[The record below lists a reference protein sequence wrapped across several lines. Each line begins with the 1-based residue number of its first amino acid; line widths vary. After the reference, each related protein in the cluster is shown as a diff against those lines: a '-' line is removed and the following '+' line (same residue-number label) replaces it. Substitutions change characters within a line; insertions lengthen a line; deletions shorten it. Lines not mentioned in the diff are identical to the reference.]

1 MPACLLLA
9 PTGHGKTEHAL
20 NRIRAVRAGEPL
32 APLWVILPKQIQVR
46 AFGQRLG
53 ATGGAL
59 GVELGTFYRFYAELL
74 ARSGQPSARLPDSVL
89 HRLLLRLVNRLADDG
104 TLRHYATLRGRAGF
118 ALLLRG
124 LFQELKEA
132 RIQRAAF
139 ETATAGASPRLAEL
153 ATLYAAYQDWLTRRG
168 SNWMDAEGQGWLAA
182 LALEHEPALVADLR
196 LLVVD
201 GFDQF
206 NPTQLAVL
214 ALLVDRAAET
224 VITLTGDP
232 TCDDRGA
239 HRRFCRA
246 RQAVQQALHLEPDVL
261 PIRFSTPNIQCPPA
275 LAHLEAALFQP
286 AADRLPAAG
295 AVTCIEAQNR
305 AAEVRAA
312 LRWLK
317 ALVVREGYRLDEVAL
332 LARNLEPYRP
342 YLDEVAAE
350 FDLPLHL
357 AGGRPLATNPA
368 VAALLNLL
376 AIPATNWPP
385 RPLLDALACSFFDW
399 SVARI
404 GPEDVRGLRSAAR
417 AGLVIAGLD
426 QWRDALARLAGLSPH
441 DAAPADDED
450 IVSPDAIAAELAQN
464 LQASLEAVVARLTP
478 PPSGTVRSY
487 VAFVEDLIGQ
497 DPKLATRFRSDLDA
511 EDDSLRVVVRAWE
524 QAATAERDVAA
535 LRRFKDVLRGMVLAE
550 AILPQPEEPSTT
562 TDYARFFVELRGAVE
577 ATTYEPPAPPPGSA
591 ILAAPLLYARGL
603 AFRAVALLGLSE
615 GELPQPER
623 EDPLLTES
631 DREILRA
638 AGLPL
643 EPRLQGDEASL
654 FYEAVTRARERL
666 LLTRPYLADDGQA
679 WEPSPYWDEVLRLV
693 EAPVLRL
700 RSHDLLPLADVAS
713 LPEALLT
720 TAQCGAGRPSTLQ
733 GWDRV
738 LHAAGVVRSREAA
751 DPAGNPWNGDLTTAV
766 SALAAH
772 YGPDHIWSASRLEA
786 YATCPFLFFAGSV
799 LGLDPLLPPTEGYDI
814 RILGTMY
821 HAVLEEIYRR
831 ALPEAE
837 PDRLRALL
845 PQVAAEVF
853 EAAPDEYAFRPT
865 ALWTRQREELTR
877 ILAQTLEALIVTTAG
892 WQPVALEQAFGIEG
906 RPTLDVELEGRHL
919 RLRGFVDRLD
929 RDADG
934 RLQVIDYKAGST
946 PISPRDL
953 ESGKR
958 VQLPLYAL
966 AVREALGLGE
976 VGGGFYWH
984 IGSAQPSRLR
994 LESYLGGVEFAMQTA
1009 LEHALDT
1016 VEAVRAGQFPPRPP
1030 SDGCPGN
1037 CPAAAFCWRYTPRSW

>member
-1 MPACLLLA
+1 M
-9 PTGHGKTEHAL
+9 
-20 NRIRAVRAGEPL
+20 
-32 APLWVILPKQIQVR
+32 
-46 AFGQRLG
+46 
-53 ATGGAL
+53 
-59 GVELGTFYRFYAELL
+59 ELGTFYRFYAELL

-89 HRLLLRLVNRLADDG
+89 HRLLLRLVNRLAEEG
-104 TLRHYATLRGRAGF
+104 TLRHYVPLRGRAGF

-124 LFQELKEA
+124 LFQELKQA
-132 RIQRAAF
+132 RIQREAF
-139 ETATAGASPRLAEL
+139 ETATADSPPRLAEL
-153 ATLYAAYQDWLTRRG
+153 ATLYAAYQDWLIR
-168 SNWMDAEGQGWLAA
+168 SDWMDAEGQGWLAA
-182 LALEHEPALVADLR
+182 LALEREPALVADLR

-201 GFDQF
+201 GFDEF

-214 ALLVDRAAET
+214 ALLADRAAET
-224 VITLTGDP
+224 VITLTGEP

-246 RQAVQQALHLEPDVL
+246 RHAVERALNLKADILPAQSVRSAHSLHHLE
-261 PIRFSTPNIQCPPA
+261 STLF
-275 LAHLEAALFQP
+275 LADP
-286 AADRLPAAG
+286 DRLPAED
-295 AVTCIEAQNR
+295 AVGCLEAQNR

-317 ALVVREGYRLDEVAL
+317 ALLVREGYHLDEVAL
-332 LARNLEPYRP
+332 LARSLGPYRP

-350 FDLPLHL
+350 FGLPLHL

-376 AIPATNWPP
+376 ALPATNWP
-385 RPLLDALACSFFDW
+385 RRSLLDALACPYFDW
-399 SVARI
+399 SAAGI
-404 GPEDVRGLRSAAR
+404 GPEDVRCLAAAAR

-426 QWRDALARLAGLSPH
+426 QWRDALARLAGLPPR
-441 DAAPADDED
+441 DPAHAGDED
-450 IVSPDAIAAELAQN
+450 MVAPDAIAGGLAQN
-464 LQASLEAVVARLTP
+464 LQASLEAVIARLTP
-478 PPSGTVRSY
+478 PPGGTMRNY
-487 VAFVEDLIGQ
+487 AAFVEDLIGQ
-497 DPKLATRFRSDLDA
+497 DPKLATRFRNDLDA

-524 QAATAERDVAA
+524 QATTAERDVAA
-535 LRRFKDVLRGMVLAE
+535 LRRFKDLLRGMVLAE
-550 AILPQPEEPSTT
+550 AILPEPDEQSTT
-562 TDYARFFVELRGAVE
+562 ADYARFFVELRGAVE
-577 ATTYEPPAPPPGSA
+577 ATTYEPPAPPPGNA

-615 GELPQPER
+615 GEFPQPEHK
-623 EDPLLTES
+623 DPLLTES

-643 EPRLQGDEASL
+643 ESHLQGDEASL

-666 LLTRPYLADDGQA
+666 LLTRPYLADDGQS

-700 RSHDLLPLADVAS
+700 NPHDPLPLADVAS

-720 TAQCGAGRPSTLQ
+720 TAQCRAGRSSTLQ

-738 LHAAGVVRSREAA
+738 LHAAGVVRARGAA
-751 DPAGNPWNGDLTTAV
+751 GPARSSWDGDLTVAV

-772 YGPDHIWSASRLEA
+772 YSPDHVWSASRLEA
-786 YATCPFLFFAGSV
+786 YATCPFLFFADSV
-799 LGLDPLLPPTEGYDI
+799 LGLEPRLPPIEGYDI

-821 HAVLEEIYRR
+821 HAVLEGTYRC
-831 ALPEAE
+831 ALPEAG

-845 PQVAAEVF
+845 PQVAAQVF
-853 EAAPDEYAFRPT
+853 DAAPDEYGFRPT
-865 ALWTRQREELTR
+865 ALWIRQREEMSR
-877 ILAQTLEALIVTTAG
+877 ILAKTLEGLIEATAD

-906 RPTLDVELEGRHL
+906 RPTLDVEHEGRHL
-919 RLRGFVDRLD
+919 RLRGFVDRID

-934 RLQVIDYKAGST
+934 RLQVIDYKAGSM

-994 LESYLGGVEFAMQTA
+994 LESYLGGIEFAMQTA

-1037 CPAAAFCWRYTPRSW
+1037 CPAAAFCWRYTPRGW

>member
-9 PTGHGKTEHAL
+9 PTGRGKTAYAL
-20 NRIRAVRAGEPL
+20 NRIRAVRAEDPL
-32 APLWVILPKQIQVR
+32 APVWVILPNQIQVR

-59 GVELGTFYRFYAELL
+59 GVELGTFYRLYAELL
-74 ARSGQPSARLPDSVL
+74 ARSGQPTARLPDSVL
-89 HRLLLRLVNRLADDG
+89 HRLLLRLVNRLAEDG
-104 TLRHYATLRGRAGF
+104 TLRHYAPLRGRPGF

-124 LFQELKEA
+124 LFQELKRA
-132 RIQRAAF
+132 RIQREAF
-139 ETATAGASPRLAEL
+139 ETAIGDGPPRLTEL
-153 ATLYAAYQDWLTRRG
+153 ATLYAAYQDWLIR
-168 SNWMDAEGQGWLAA
+168 SDWMDDEGQGWLAA

-201 GFDQF
+201 GFDEF

-214 ALLVDRAAET
+214 ALLAARAAET
-224 VITLTGDP
+224 VVTLTGDP
-232 TCDDRGA
+232 TCGDRIA

-246 RQAVQQALHLEPDVL
+246 RQAVEQALHLELHTL
-261 PIRFSTPNIQCPPA
+261 PAQSIRSVHSLF
-275 LAHLEAALFQP
+275 HLESALFQP
-286 AADRLPAAG
+286 NADRLPAEG
-295 AVTCIEAQNR
+295 AVACLEAQNR

-317 ALVVREGYRLDEVAL
+317 ALLVREGYRLDEVAL

-342 YLDEVAAE
+342 HLDEVAAE
-350 FDLPLHL
+350 FGLPLHL
-357 AGGRPLATNPA
+357 AGGQPLVTNPA

-376 AIPATNWPP
+376 ALPATHWP
-385 RPLLDALACSFFDW
+385 RRALLDALACPYFDW
-399 SVARI
+399 SAAGI
-404 GPEDVRGLRSAAR
+404 SPEDVRGLGAAAR

-426 QWRDALARLAGLSPH
+426 QWRDALARLVVLQPH
-441 DAAPADDED
+441 DAAHADHED
-450 IVSPDAIAAELAQN
+450 GPLPEVPTGERAQN
-464 LQASLEAVVARLTP
+464 LQACLEAVVARLTP
-478 PPSGTVRSY
+478 PPSGTMRSY

-511 EDDSLRVVVRAWE
+511 EDDSLRVVVRVWE

-535 LRRFKDVLRGMVLAE
+535 LRRFKDVLRGLVLAE
-550 AILPQPEEPSTT
+550 AILPQPDSQSTA
-562 TDYARFFVELRGAVE
+562 TDYAHFFTELRGAVQ
-577 ATTYEPPAPPPGSA
+577 ATTYEPPAPLPGST

-615 GELPQPER
+615 GEFPQPER

-631 DREILRA
+631 DREILRV

-643 EPRLQGDEASL
+643 ESRLQGDEASL
-654 FYEAVTRARERL
+654 FYEAVTRAHERL
-666 LLTRPYLADDGQA
+666 LLTRPYLADDGQS
-679 WEPSPYWDEVLRLV
+679 WEPSPYWDEVLRLIN
-693 EAPVLRL
+693 APVLRQ
-700 RSHDLLPLADVAS
+700 RAHDPLPLADVAS

-720 TAQCGAGRPSTLQ
+720 TAESGAGWPRILP

-738 LHAAGVVRSREAA
+738 LHAARVVRAREAA
-751 DPAGNPWNGDLTTAV
+751 DPAGSPWDGDLTAAV
-766 SALAAH
+766 PALAAH
-772 YGPDHIWSASRLEA
+772 YSPDHIWSASRLEA

-799 LGLDPLLPPTEGYDI
+799 LGLEPRLPPIEGYDI

-821 HAVLEEIYRR
+821 HAVLEGTYRC
-831 ALPEAE
+831 ALPGAE

-845 PQVAAEVF
+845 PQVATQVF
-853 EAAPDEYAFRPT
+853 DAAPDEHGFRPM
-865 ALWTRQREELTR
+865 ALWTRQREEMTR
-877 ILAQTLEALIVTTAG
+877 ILAKTLEGLIEATAD
-892 WQPVALEQAFGIEG
+892 WQPVALEQAFGIKG
-906 RPTLDVELEGRHL
+906 HPTLDVEHEGRHL

-934 RLQVIDYKAGST
+934 RLQIIDYKAGSA

-994 LESYLGGVEFAMQTA
+994 LESYLGGAEFAMQTA

-1016 VEAVRAGQFPPRPP
+1016 IEAVRIGRFPPRPP
-1030 SDGCPGN
+1030 SDGCPAN